1 MRSENV
7 SMYKKLEAEKL
18 YIPSQHTEEM
28 SLVSN
33 QVFSISFL
41 ATVWTKAFT
50 KDMEENTSTF

>member
-18 YIPSQHTEEM
+18 YIPSRHTEEM

-33 QVFSISFL
+33 QVFYNFIL
-41 ATVWTKAFT
+41 GHTM
-50 KDMEENTSTF
+50 D